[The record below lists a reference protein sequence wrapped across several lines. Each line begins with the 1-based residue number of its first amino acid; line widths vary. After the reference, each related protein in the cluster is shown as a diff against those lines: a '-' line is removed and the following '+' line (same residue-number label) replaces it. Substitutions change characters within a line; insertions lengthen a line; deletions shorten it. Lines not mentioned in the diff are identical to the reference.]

1 MLSKFKRIVKYILY
15 GVPIKNVVT
24 ANIGVIA
31 PNEMLKGKTALVTG
45 GTSGIGKAIA
55 QAFLNSGAKVII
67 TGRSQ
72 DKADK
77 VCQELQS
84 SGDNK
89 VFAIELN
96 NIVPETFFQKIQEI
110 LTLSGVE
117 KIDILVNNAGLLGG
131 DISNTSIEEFD
142 QVVDTNLRG
151 AFFLSREVA
160 HYMVDNGIHGNILN
174 IASSSSLRPAASA
187 YTLSKW
193 GLRGMT
199 LGLAKTLSPYG
210 IVVNGIAPGPT
221 ATPMLKK
228 DTSDIA
234 FEGNPAGRYA
244 MPEEIANMAVMLTS
258 SIGRMIIGDIVYMTG
273 GAGLITFDDIEYNF

>member
-1 MLSKFKRIVKYILY
+1 MLSKIKRIVKYILY
-15 GVPIKNVVT
+15 GVPVKNVVT

-67 TGRSQ
+67 TGRNQ
-72 DKADK
+72 EKADK
-77 VCQELQS
+77 VCREIKGS
-84 SGDNK
+84 DDTP
-89 VFAIELN
+89 VFAIELDN
-96 NIVPETFFQKIQEI
+96 TVPESFSKKIQEI
-110 LTLSGVE
+110 LALPGVE

-142 QVVDTNLRG
+142 KVVDTNLRG
-151 AFFLSREVA
+151 SFFLSRDIA
-160 HYMVDNGIHGNILN
+160 HYMINNGIRGNILN

-228 DTSDIA
+228 DASDIA
-234 FEGNPAGRYA
+234 FDGNPAGRYA
-244 MPEEIANMAVMLTS
+244 MPDEIANMAVMLTS
-258 SIGRMIIGDIVYMTG
+258 SMGRMVVGDIVYMTG
-273 GAGLITFDDIEYNF
+273 GSGLITFDDIEYKF